1 LKILIAGDWHS
12 SIHEEAMFDA
22 FKLLG
27 YEPIRFAWHKY
38 FVSKS
43 RNPLCALLF
52 KFQNKYLTGP
62 LVNRLNNDLVK
73 CVATQQPDFV
83 FIYRGSHIYP
93 KTLKAIHASCK
104 NTVIAGY
111 NNDDP
116 FSPFYPKWLWRH
128 FITAIPVYD
137 FLFAYRQR
145 NIDDYWKAGAKHVS
159 LLRSWFIPGANH
171 PVELTK
177 VEKEQYECDVVF
189 VGHYEDD
196 GRIEYLKAICNAG
209 YKLKIWGPGYD
220 WDPVLNKIEE
230 LKHQVPVSLVWD
242 NEYNKALCGGK
253 IALCFFSTMN
263 RDTYT
268 RRCFEIPATGVFML
282 SIYSEDLA
290 TMFTPGK
297 EIDMFLSIDDMLDK
311 IKIYKENTGLR
322 NRIAAAGRERVF
334 KDGHDVVSR
343 MVKVIEQINKNKP

>member
-1 LKILIAGDWHS
+1 VKILIAGDWHS
-12 SIHEEAMFDA
+12 SIHEEAIFDA
-22 FKLLG
+22 FKKLG
-27 YEPIRFAWHKY
+27 HEPIRFAWYKY
-38 FVSKS
+38 FVSKK
-43 RNPLCALLF
+43 RKPLIALMC

-62 LVNRLNNDLVK
+62 LVKRLNNDLIK
-73 CVATQQPDFV
+73 CVAVEQPDFV

-93 KTLKAIHASCK
+93 KTLKAMHAVCK
-104 NTVIAGY
+104 NTLIAGY

-128 FITAIPVYD
+128 FTAAIPEYD

-145 NIDDYWKAGAKHVS
+145 NINDYEVAGAKHVS
-159 LLRSWFIPGANH
+159 LLRSWFIPGVNH
-171 PVELTK
+171 PVELTEK
-177 VEKEQYECDVVF
+177 EKEQYECDVVF

-196 GRIEYLKAICNAG
+196 GRVEYLKAIHNAG

-230 LKHQVPVSLVWD
+230 LKDQVPLSLVWD
-242 NEYNKALCGGK
+242 NDYNKALCGGK

-268 RRCFEIPATGVFML
+268 RRCFEIPATGVLML
-282 SIYSEDLA
+282 SAYSEDLT

-297 EIDMFLSIDDMLDK
+297 EIDIFQSIDDMLDK
-311 IKIYKENTGLR
+311 IKTYSNDTELR
-322 NRIAAAGRERVF
+322 NLLASAGHKRVYD
-334 KDGHDVVSR
+334 DGHDVVSR
-343 MVKVIEQINKNKP
+343 MTKVIEQININRP